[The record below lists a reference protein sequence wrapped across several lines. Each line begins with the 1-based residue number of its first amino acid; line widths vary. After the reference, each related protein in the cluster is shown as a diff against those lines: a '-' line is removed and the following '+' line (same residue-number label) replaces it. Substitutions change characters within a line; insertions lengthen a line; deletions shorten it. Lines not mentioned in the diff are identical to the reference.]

1 MTTASPIRLAV
12 TLANEGQGVLT
23 GEPSGTLA
31 EGLAFCVAVWDVG
44 RRFLRGNALARERLG
59 EAAEPACHRV
69 LHGRAA
75 PCPGCPLDGPQAAFA
90 TDWAACVGLGGDDA
104 GPAGIVSVF
113 SPAAGGFDASRLAA
127 VLEYAVTAVFVVDR
141 AYRLVYVNAAFER
154 LHGKGREELLGHSL
168 AVVAG
173 PVHFARFQKDVQE
186 ILRNGSGTEEEIRLT
201 LDGRE
206 RSFMAARLP
215 LAGPSGEVDALCGML
230 TEITAHRQAQ
240 RDLDVAKRRYQA
252 IVEDQSELVVRL
264 DPKLRRLFVNR
275 AAARFSGRPPEAALG
290 GLFLEALPE
299 EEAEPLRRRILALGP
314 RAPTTDIRHRF
325 RLPGGSEH
333 YLSWTVRAI
342 FDETGQVGEYQATGR
357 DVTAYW
363 HMERELV
370 KSESKYKDIFE
381 NSAEGIFQFDPSG
394 AMVACNP
401 ALARILGYA
410 GAEEALREQGDLFCR
425 IQAHQDDRLEFLRL
439 LALHGRIFDFEMQV
453 VRRDGRA
460 VWLSVNARAV
470 LDEAG
475 RLLRVEG
482 AARDITDR
490 KRAED
495 ERMLLVSAVDQ
506 SAEGLAIV
514 SRDFKLE
521 YANPAFAQIVGGGQG
536 QPGSLDLG
544 PRLAAF
550 LGESVR
556 KMLALGLRWSGRV
569 RLTRDEDEEA
579 VTDTLISPVRD
590 ASGQI
595 VNHILLVRDI
605 TYETGLEKRLRQ
617 VEKLEAI
624 GVLAGG
630 VAHDFNNLLT
640 PILLNTEMILADI
653 PWRDPLRKPL
663 ADVVRASERARDL
676 VRQLL
681 TFSRQGELTVGPLP
695 LPPLVKETVK
705 LARGMAEARVDIR
718 QQISELAL
726 TILADPAQIHQVLM
740 NLCLNAA
747 QAMPEGGV
755 MEVGL
760 AAVPEPPRPGAAS
773 IAAGLPLT
781 ELAEGPY
788 ARLWVS
794 DTGHGMPPDIAERI
808 FEPFFTTKR
817 PGQGTGMGLAAVHG
831 IVKGCGGAVV
841 VTSAVG
847 KGSRF
852 EVYLPLI
859 PRQAPP
865 DSAQLIGASSSS

>member
-1 MTTASPIRLAV
+1 MAV
-12 TLANEGQGVLT
+12 TLASEGEAVLG
-23 GEPSGTLA
+23 GEPSRTLA
-31 EGLAFCVAVWDVG
+31 EGLAFGVAVLDGG

-59 EAAEPACHRV
+59 AAAAPACHGV
-69 LHGRAA
+69 LYGRAE
-75 PCPGCPLDGPQAAFA
+75 PCPGCPLDGPGEVAG
-90 TDWAACVGLGGDDA
+90 TELVACAGLGG
-104 GPAGIVSVF
+104 PRPTGIVSVF
-113 SPAAGGFDASRLAA
+113 SPAQAGFDAARLAGI
-127 VLEYAVTAVFVVDR
+127 LEYALTAVFVVDR
-141 AYRLVYVNAAFER
+141 AFRLIYLNEAFER
-154 LHGKGREELLGHSL
+154 LHGIRRENLLGQSL
-168 AVVAG
+168 AVAAG
-173 PVHFARFQKDVQE
+173 PVNFARFKKEVQE
-186 ILRNGSGTEEEIRLT
+186 VLRSGQVSEEEIRLT
-201 LDGRE
+201 FDGRE
-206 RSFMAARLP
+206 RSFMAARIP
-215 LAGPSGEVDALCGML
+215 LAGPAGGIDAICGML
-230 TEITAHRQAQ
+230 TEITAHRQAE
-240 RDLDVAKRRYQA
+240 RELDATRRRYQA

-264 DPKLRRLFVNR
+264 DPKLGRVFVNR
-275 AAARFSGRPPEAALG
+275 AAARLAGKPPEAVLG
-290 GLFLEALPE
+290 GLFLESVPE
-299 EEAEPLRRRILALGP
+299 EEAEPLRRRILALTP
-314 RAPTTDIRHRF
+314 RAPTTDIRHRV
-325 RLPGGSEH
+325 RLPGGNEH
-333 YLSWTVRAI
+333 YLTWTVRAI

-357 DVTAYW
+357 DITAYW
-363 HMERELV
+363 RMERKLV
-370 KSESKYKDIFE
+370 KSEAKYRDIFE

-401 ALARILGYA
+401 ALARILGYPSA
-410 GAEEALREQGDLFCR
+410 DEALLEQGDLFYR
-425 IQAHQDDRLEFLRL
+425 IQARQDDRLEFLRL
-439 LALHGRIFDFEMQV
+439 LAQHGRLFDFEMQV

-470 LDEAG
+470 LDEEG
-475 RLLRVEG
+475 RLSRVEG

-521 YANPAFAQIVGGGQG
+521 YANPAFAQIVAGGQSPSG
-536 QPGSLDLG
+536 GPDLG
-544 PRLAAF
+544 SYLTPF

-569 RLTRDEDEEA
+569 RLSRGEGEEA
-579 VTDTLISPVRD
+579 ATDTLISPVRD

-695 LPPLVKETVK
+695 LSPLVKETVK
-705 LARGMAEARVDIR
+705 LAQGMVDARVDIR
-718 QQISELAL
+718 PQVSELAL

-760 AAVPEPPRPGAAS
+760 AAVPEPPRPGAAC

-781 ELAEGPY
+781 NLAEGPY
-788 ARLWVS
+788 ARLWVA

-831 IVKGCGGAVV
+831 IVKGCGGAVL

-847 KGSRF
+847 KGSLF

-859 PRQAPP
+859 PRLEPGT
-865 DSAQLIGASSSS
+865 IR